1 MFVYKLEFLEGKELE
16 KSNIIS
22 LLSIIIRCLDYFFF
36 AGLFLVVIVVNGWV
50 VFYKFCNSVC
60 CVFILI

>member
-36 AGLFLVVIVVNGWV
+36 AGLFLVVIVVNG
-50 VFYKFCNSVC
+50 
-60 CVFILI
+60 